1 MKSNGRHH
9 FSPEEK
15 LRIVV
20 HGLSGV
26 ESIADIC
33 RREGISTVQFYS
45 WKKRLMSS
53 AGDIFGKQKKTS
65 RREEELGETLIR
77 KDQVIAH
84 LTEENLQLKK
94 NPGAVLQ
101 KYLRQRGGR

>member
-1 MKSNGRHH
+1 MKDGGRRR

-45 WKKRLMSS
+45 WKKRLLSS
-53 AGDIFGKQKKTS
+53 AGDIFGKQKRVS
-65 RREEELGETLIR
+65 RREEELGATLQR

-84 LTEENLQLKK
+84 LTEENLELKK

-101 KYLRQRGGR
+101 RYLRRSGGR

>member
-1 MKSNGRHH
+1 MQQNGRRR
-9 FSPEEK
+9 FSPSEK

-20 HGLSGV
+20 SGLSGV
-26 ESIADIC
+26 ESISDIC
-33 RREGISTVQFYS
+33 RREGISTVQYYS

-53 AGDIFGKQKKTS
+53 ADHVFGRQKQPS
-65 RREEELGETLIR
+65 RHEEELGETLIR

-84 LTEENLQLKK
+84 LTEENLELKK

-101 KYLRQRGGR
+101 KYLRRSGGR